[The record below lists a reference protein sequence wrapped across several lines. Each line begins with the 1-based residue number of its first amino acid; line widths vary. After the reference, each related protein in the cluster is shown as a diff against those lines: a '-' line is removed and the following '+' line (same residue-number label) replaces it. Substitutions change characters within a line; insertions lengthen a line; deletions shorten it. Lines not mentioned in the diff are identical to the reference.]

1 MPVVSKALST
11 LTEKEFSSIDYRFR
25 GHDDTYHWVRHNLKL
40 DIIEVD
46 KPIEFIGSWIDIT
59 ERKHLEE
66 ALQDSETKFRAVF
79 DAAHDMILLLDKD
92 ANILDVNYQTAAL
105 LGYTRAELLQMNTL
119 QHLDLPE
126 DRPFMK
132 KVLDDLMA
140 GQTREYEVRWRTKGG
155 ETLYFE
161 SASAP
166 RFSAKGE
173 FISTIS
179 CLRDITERKH
189 AEEVVWH
196 SQELFSTIFQS
207 VPAAICIVGR
217 DNAHILRINDY
228 MLTLLGYEREEV
240 INGLSTDFW
249 VTQDIRH
256 ELVSDIFEKGGIYG
270 LEMPWR
276 THSGE
281 MVNMLVSSEP
291 IEIDGQ
297 PCTLSI
303 AVDLTDRKRNEEA
316 VQRSQNLFLRI
327 FQSVPIAIMITTLR
341 EGRILNVNNHAL
353 ALMGY
358 QADEI
363 IGKLTSEIEAWATPL
378 RERPEVFKALAEEG
392 VAYNIDLKLKTK
404 LGDLRDVIV
413 SLQTIEIEGETCLLT
428 IAIDDTDRKQLEQA
442 RLEAEHTRMEVYRER
457 EVLELKERFIA
468 KMSHEFRTPLQVIL
482 SSKESLEHYS
492 DRMTAELRLEKLHNI
507 EKQVFYATSLLD
519 DVLLL
524 GKAHAGKLQF
534 NAEVMNIATFCQKLF
549 EQIQLTDK
557 ITHHYIFSTHGNL
570 GDVQSDAQLLQHIL
584 VNLLSNAIKYSSEGG
599 IVQLEMCR
607 EGDEAVIRISDQ
619 GIGIPVNDQ
628 KHLFEPFY
636 RASNTAKIKGTGL
649 GLAIVKESVD
659 THGGTIACESASGQG
674 TTFVV
679 RLPVQPQNGKTQTE
693 S

>member
-1 MPVVSKALST
+1 M
-11 LTEKEFSSIDYRFR
+11 TEKEFSSIDYRFR